1 MASSNNE
8 PLNEHHLRMTFWVMK
23 MIYVLVYLGLVLP
36 TSIHGAYSV
45 SFNVNKPFM
54 VKAAVDTAR
63 IIGLPAARGARDYA
77 QKIQMPDPVIQNLLV
92 FPEPVSWRRLF
103 FREYFR

>member
-1 MASSNNE
+1 MN
-8 PLNEHHLRMTFWVMK
+8 
-23 MIYVLVYLGLVLP
+23 MIYILAYLSFVWP
-36 TSIHGAYSV
+36 VSIQGTHPA
-45 SFNVNKPFM
+45 SFNLNKPFM

-63 IIGLPAARGARDYA
+63 IIGLPVARAARDYA
-77 QKIQMPDPVIQNLLV
+77 QKIQMPDPTLQHLNV